1 MKILLISPSQRQIY
15 GSGIPPPYPP
25 IGLLMIG
32 AVLKEIGKEV
42 KFIDYDAENFDKEKL
57 VNYLNDFRPDLVG
70 LTCVTP
76 TFKTA
81 FWIAKTV
88 KETLSALVVL
98 GGIHP
103 TIVPEDCLKDN
114 NIDFLIVGEG
124 ELTIQELVDYLDNHR
139 VDFQNI
145 KGLWYK
151 KGQEVIKGRPREL
164 IEDLDNLPFPAWEL
178 VTDLKKYRPPD
189 ALHSPIIPM
198 MTSRGCPF
206 NCIFCCSKQIFGQR
220 FRARSKDSII
230 AEIRY
235 YIDNFGLKELHIM
248 DDVFT
253 LDKERTLEICRAIQ
267 ENKFN
272 LTLSFANGIRTDS
285 IDEEILQALK
295 KAGFRDLAFG
305 IESGDEEILKRN
317 KKGITKEQSRNA
329 FKLVKKYGFNSW
341 GFFIIG
347 LSGETKETVKKTI
360 DFAIELDPDFAKFA
374 ILVPFPG
381 TEVFDDFNRRNYI
394 KDFNYDNYG
403 IYSRP
408 VYNLPGLSAQE
419 MASMQRRA
427 YLKFYLR
434 PKKIVKL
441 LLKIKNLTQ
450 LKLNFPA
457 AKFLLRRFFSH

>member
-1 MKILLISPSQRQIY
+1 MKVLLISPSQKQIY
-15 GSGIPPPYPP
+15 GSRIPPPYPP

-32 AVLKEIGKEV
+32 TVLKEIGKEV
-42 KFIDYDAENFDKEKL
+42 RFIDYDAENFDEEKL

-76 TFKTA
+76 TFKA
-81 FWIAKTV
+81 ASWIAKIV
-88 KETLSALVVL
+88 KKTIPSLVIL

-103 TIVPEDCLKDN
+103 TITPEDCLKDN

-124 ELTIQELVDYLDNHR
+124 ELTIQELVNYLDEHR

-145 KGLWYK
+145 KGLWHK
-151 KGQEVIKGRPREL
+151 KGQEIIRGQPREL
-164 IEDLDNLPFPAWEL
+164 IEDLDSLPFPAWEL

-189 ALHSPIIPM
+189 ALDSPVVPM

-230 AEIRY
+230 AEIKY
-235 YIDNFGLKELHIM
+235 YINNFGLKELHIM
-248 DDVFT
+248 DDVFS
-253 LDKERTLEICRAIQ
+253 LNKERTLEICRAIQ

-272 LTLSFANGIRTDS
+272 LTLSFANGLRVDN
-285 IDEEILQALK
+285 IDEEILEALK
-295 KAGFRDLAFG
+295 RAGFRDLGFG
-305 IESGDEEILKRN
+305 VESGDEEILKKI
-317 KKGITKEQSRNA
+317 KKGITKEQSRNV
-329 FKLVKKYGFNSW
+329 FKLVKEYGFNSW

-347 LSGETKETVKKTI
+347 LPRETKETVKKTI
-360 DFAIELDPDFAKFA
+360 DFAIELDPDFAKFL
-374 ILVPFPG
+374 ILKPFPG
-381 TEVFDDFNRRNYI
+381 TEVFDDFSKQNYI

-403 IYSRP
+403 VYSKP
-408 VYNLPGLSAQE
+408 VHDLPGLSAEE
-419 MASMQRRA
+419 MTSMQQRA

-434 PKKIVKL
+434 PKKIIKL

-450 LKLNFPA
+450 LKLNFSA
-457 AKFLLRRFFSH
+457 AKFLLSRFFSH